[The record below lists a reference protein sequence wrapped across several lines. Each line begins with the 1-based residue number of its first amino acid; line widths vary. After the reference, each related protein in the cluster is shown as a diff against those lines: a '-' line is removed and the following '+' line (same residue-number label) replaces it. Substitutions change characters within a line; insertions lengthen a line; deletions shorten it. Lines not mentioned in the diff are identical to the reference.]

1 MNASSGDQ
9 ATPLYQC
16 PVCGARLGAETA
28 KPPYNARCRRCGYYL
43 WCRKRMVG
51 DVVVL
56 DALPGGIPA
65 DVERL
70 ADSLAATEAPR
81 VVLDLSRLDLLGS
94 LYLARLLVLHR
105 RIQRDKGRLIL
116 CCLHPMVVEA
126 LTFTKLD
133 SIFEVAA
140 DQEAAL
146 ASF

>member
-1 MNASSGDQ
+1 
-9 ATPLYQC
+9 
-16 PVCGARLGAETA
+16 
-28 KPPYNARCRRCGYYL
+28 
-43 WCRKRMVG
+43 MVG

-56 DALPGGIPA
+56 DALLGGIPG

-105 RIQRDKGRLIL
+105 RIQHDKGRLIL

-126 LTFTKLD
+126 LTFTKLN

-140 DQEAAL
+140 DEEAAL